1 MNWLYIT
8 VMGYIIVCAL
18 RGFHKGFLRVVY
30 SIVSLAV
37 AVVFI
42 AVTAPML
49 RNVILESTTIRQ
61 QIKAGSDRYVRE
73 QIDKKLEES
82 TFTDDMELSWLTI
95 LPKEL
100 QKELYKDLNQ
110 TARSSIP
117 HILES
122 QGVYK
127 KISEGIAD
135 ISVWVIAFLLAFILI
150 LVILFFIGRKLDLF
164 SRKPGIHLVNMIFG
178 FLAGIVKAFLVIWV
192 AFSFIEL
199 TKILP
204 VSAALIRQIEENAVL
219 KGLYEQNMIRDLL
232 FRYLKL

>member
-49 RNVILESTTIRQ
+49 RNVILESTAIRQ

-82 TFTDDMELSWLTI
+82 AFTDDMELSWLTI

-100 QKELYKDLNQ
+100 QKELHKDLNQ
-110 TARSSIP
+110 AARSSIP

-164 SRKPGIHLVNMIFG
+164 SRKPGIRLVNMIFG

-204 VSAALIRQIEENAVL
+204 VSAALIRQIDENAVL

>member
-100 QKELYKDLNQ
+100 QKELHKDLNQ

-122 QGVYK
+122 LGGNWIYFPE
-127 KISEGIAD
+127 SRE
-135 ISVWVIAFLLAFILI
+135 FI
-150 LVILFFIGRKLDLF
+150 
-164 SRKPGIHLVNMIFG
+164 
-178 FLAGIVKAFLVIWV
+178 W
-192 AFSFIEL
+192 
-199 TKILP
+199 
-204 VSAALIRQIEENAVL
+204 
-219 KGLYEQNMIRDLL
+219 
-232 FRYLKL
+232 

>member
-1 MNWLYIT
+1 
-8 VMGYIIVCAL
+8 MGYIIVCAL

-49 RNVILESTTIRQ
+49 RNVILESTAIRQ

-100 QKELYKDLNQ
+100 QKELHKDLNQ

>member
-61 QIKAGSDRYVRE
+61 QIKAGSDRNVRK

-82 TFTDDMELSWLTI
+82 TFTDDMELSWLSI

-100 QKELYKDLNQ
+100 QKELHKDLNQ

-204 VSAALIRQIEENAVL
+204 VSAALIRQIDENAVL

>member
-49 RNVILESTTIRQ
+49 RNVILGSTTIGQ

-82 TFTDDMELSWLTI
+82 TFTDDMELSWLSI

-100 QKELYKDLNQ
+100 QKELHKDLNQ
-110 TARSSIP
+110 TARSPIP

-204 VSAALIRQIEENAVL
+204 VSAALIRQIDENAVL

>member
-1 MNWLYIT
+1 MDWLYIT

-18 RGFHKGFLRVVY
+18 RGFHKGFLRVIY

-49 RNVILESTTIRQ
+49 RNVILDSTTIRQ
-61 QIKAGSDRYVRE
+61 QIKAGSDKYVRE
-73 QIDKKLEES
+73 QIDKKLEEG

-95 LPKEL
+95 LPKEF
-100 QKELYKDLNQ
+100 QKELKKDLNQ
-110 TARSSIP
+110 TAGSSIP

-135 ISVWVIAFLLAFILI
+135 ISVWVIAFLVAFILI
-150 LVILFFIGRKLDLF
+150 LVILFFIGRRLDLF
-164 SRKPGIHLVNMIFG
+164 SGKPGIHLVNMIFG
-178 FLAGIVKAFLVIWV
+178 FLAGIVKAFFVIWV

-199 TKILP
+199 TKVLP
-204 VSAALIRQIEENAVL
+204 VSAALIRQIQENAVL
-219 KGLYEQNMIRDLL
+219 KELYEQNMIRDLL

>member
-1 MNWLYIT
+1 MDWLYIT

-18 RGFHKGFLRVVY
+18 RGFHKGFLRVIY

-49 RNVILESTTIRQ
+49 RNVILDSTTIRQ
-61 QIKAGSDRYVRE
+61 QIKAGSDKYVRE
-73 QIDKKLEES
+73 QIDKKLEEG

-95 LPKEL
+95 LPKEF
-100 QKELYKDLNQ
+100 QKELKKDLNQ
-110 TARSSIP
+110 TAGSSIP

-135 ISVWVIAFLLAFILI
+135 ISVWVIAFLVAFILI
-150 LVILFFIGRKLDLF
+150 LVILFFIGRRLDLF

-178 FLAGIVKAFLVIWV
+178 FLAGIVKAFFVIWV

-199 TKILP
+199 TKVLP
-204 VSAALIRQIEENAVL
+204 VSAALIRQIQENAVL

>member
-100 QKELYKDLNQ
+100 HKDLNQ

-204 VSAALIRQIEENAVL
+204 VSAALIRQIDENAVL

-232 FRYLKL
+232 FRYIKL

>member
-49 RNVILESTTIRQ
+49 RNVILESTAIRQ

-100 QKELYKDLNQ
+100 QKELHKDLNQ
-110 TARSSIP
+110 AARSSIP

-164 SRKPGIHLVNMIFG
+164 SRKPGIRLVNMIFG

-204 VSAALIRQIEENAVL
+204 VSAALIRQIDENAVL